1 MNREVIQEI
10 KDRLDVISIV
20 ERYVPLQRVGSRFR
34 GPCPFHQETKP
45 SFYVDPNLG
54 LYHCFGCN
62 ASGDIIDF
70 YCKINGLEFYDGLV
84 ELAKE
89 AGISLDLKKSKS
101 FVPSKRKVLYEINSV
116 CLDFFRKS
124 LKKSPNAIAYLKQR
138 NISQD
143 LIDEFK
149 IGYAPDL
156 WECLKN
162 YLIKKG
168 YPLSSCVEAGVVVKN
183 EKNRIYDRFRGRIIF
198 PILDISGRCIGFG
211 GRIIGDGE
219 PKYLNTSENEVFK
232 KGENLYGLYQARR
245 EISLKKSV
253 ILTEGYIDVIRLHQ
267 HGYKNSCGVLGTA
280 LTNSHVKRLSRLCPK
295 VILIFD
301 GDEAGQKAAFK
312 SAQLFLAHGIKVE
325 VVELPEDEDVDT
337 YLQKYGNK
345 GLDKLLERANEG
357 LAFCAK
363 MIKLINSPREV
374 IDWCREF
381 INSLE
386 DPALKG
392 FYLPT
397 LSREFG
403 ISEVELTKS
412 TKKGDLKQG
421 ILPQDKVL
429 SIGDREVLRFAICF
443 PEYLEELRALDA
455 GDYLKS
461 NFSKS
466 LWEKLNNYSPE
477 EILYNLDDKE
487 RSFYIESLFLKQRK
501 DDFEKFWSDLKGFLK
516 KRQKEKKLSE
526 LRTELMRAQMEHNN
540 EKINYYLSQINE
552 VLKYKDNG

>member
-70 YCKINGLEFYDGLV
+70 YCKINGLEFYDGLA

-101 FVPSKRKVLYEINSV
+101 FVPSKRKVLYEINSI
-116 CLDFFRKS
+116 CLDYFRS
-124 LKKSPNAIAYLKQR
+124 TLKKSPNAIAYLKDR
-138 NISQD
+138 NIPQD

-149 IGYAPDL
+149 IGYAPNL
-156 WECLKN
+156 WESLKN

-253 ILTEGYIDVIRLHQ
+253 ILTEGYIDVMRLHQ

-301 GDEAGQKAAFK
+301 GDKAGQKAALK
-312 SAQLFLAHGIKVE
+312 SAQLFLAHGTRVE
-325 VVELPEDEDVDT
+325 VVELPEGEDVDT
-337 YLQKYGNK
+337 YLQKYGNA
-345 GLDKLLERANEG
+345 GLDKLLERANQG

-363 MIKLINSPREV
+363 MIKLTHSPREV

-381 INSLE
+381 VNSLE

-403 ISEVELTKS
+403 ISEVELTRS
-412 TKKGDLKQG
+412 TKKSESRQR
-421 ILPQDKVL
+421 ILPQDKIL

-443 PEYLEELRALDA
+443 PEYLEELSALDA

-461 NFSKS
+461 KFSKA

-487 RSFYIESLFLKQRK
+487 RSFYIESLFFKERE

-516 KRQKEKKLSE
+516 KRQREKKLSE
-526 LRTELMRAQMEHNN
+526 LRAQLMRAQMEHNN
-540 EKINYYLSQINE
+540 EEINYYLSQINE
-552 VLKYKDNG
+552 LLKYRG

>member
-101 FVPSKRKVLYEINSV
+101 FVPSKRKVLYEINSI
-116 CLDFFRKS
+116 CLDYFRS
-124 LKKSPNAIAYLKQR
+124 TLKKSPNAIAYLKDR
-138 NISQD
+138 NIPQD

-149 IGYAPDL
+149 IGYAPNL
-156 WECLKN
+156 WESLKN

-253 ILTEGYIDVIRLHQ
+253 ILTEGYIDVMRLHQ

-301 GDEAGQKAAFK
+301 GDKAGQKAALK
-312 SAQLFLAHGIKVE
+312 SAQLFLAHGTRVE
-325 VVELPEDEDVDT
+325 VVELPEGEDVDT
-337 YLQKYGNK
+337 YLQKYGNA
-345 GLDKLLERANEG
+345 GLDKLLERANQG

-363 MIKLINSPREV
+363 MIKLTHSPREV

-381 INSLE
+381 VNSLE

-403 ISEVELTKS
+403 ISEVELTRS
-412 TKKGDLKQG
+412 TKKSESRQR
-421 ILPQDKVL
+421 ILPQDKIL

-443 PEYLEELRALDA
+443 PEYLEELSALDA

-461 NFSKS
+461 KFSKA

-487 RSFYIESLFLKQRK
+487 RSFYIESLFFKERE

-516 KRQKEKKLSE
+516 KRQREKKLSE
-526 LRTELMRAQMEHNN
+526 LRAQLMRAQMEHNN
-540 EKINYYLSQINE
+540 EEINYYLSQINE
-552 VLKYKDNG
+552 LLKYRG

>member
-403 ISEVELTKS
+403 ISEVELTRS

-421 ILPQDKVL
+421 ILPQDKIL

>member
-101 FVPSKRKVLYEINSV
+101 FVPSKRKVLYEINSI
-116 CLDFFRKS
+116 CLDYFRS
-124 LKKSPNAIAYLKQR
+124 TLKKSPNAIAYLKDR
-138 NISQD
+138 NIPQD

-149 IGYAPDL
+149 IGYAPNL
-156 WECLKN
+156 WESLKN

-253 ILTEGYIDVIRLHQ
+253 ILTEGYIDVMRLHQ

-301 GDEAGQKAAFK
+301 GDKAGQKAALK
-312 SAQLFLAHGIKVE
+312 SAQLFLAHGTRVE
-325 VVELPEDEDVDT
+325 VVELPEGEDVDT
-337 YLQKYGNK
+337 YLQKYGNA
-345 GLDKLLERANEG
+345 GLDKLLETANQG

-363 MIKLINSPREV
+363 MIKLTHSPREV

-381 INSLE
+381 VNSLE

-403 ISEVELTKS
+403 ISEVELTRS
-412 TKKGDLKQG
+412 TKKSESRQR
-421 ILPQDKVL
+421 ILPQDKIL

-443 PEYLEELRALDA
+443 PEYLEELSALDA

-461 NFSKS
+461 KFSKA

-487 RSFYIESLFLKQRK
+487 RSFYIESLFFKERE

-516 KRQKEKKLSE
+516 KRQREKKLGE
-526 LRTELMRAQMEHNN
+526 LRAQLMRAQMEHNN
-540 EKINYYLSQINE
+540 EEINYYLSQINE
-552 VLKYKDNG
+552 LLKYRG

>member
-10 KDRLDVISIV
+10 KDRLDIISIV
-20 ERYVPLQRVGSRFR
+20 ERYVPLQKVGSRFR

-54 LYHCFGCN
+54 FYHCFGCN

-89 AGISLDLKKSKS
+89 AGVNLDLKKSKS
-101 FVPSKRKVLYEINSV
+101 FVPSKRKILYEINSI

-124 LKKSPNAIAYLKQR
+124 LKKSSDAINYLKDR
-138 NISQD
+138 NISQE
-143 LIDEFK
+143 LINEFK
-149 IGYAPDL
+149 IGYAPDM
-156 WECLKN
+156 WESLKN

-168 YPLSSCVEAGVVVKN
+168 YALSSCVDAGVVVKN

-198 PILDISGRCIGFG
+198 PILDILGRCIGFG
-211 GRIIGDGE
+211 GRIIGEGE
-219 PKYLNTSENEVFK
+219 PKYLNTSENEIFK
-232 KGENLYGLYQARR
+232 KGENLYGFYQARR
-245 EISLKKSV
+245 EITLKKSV

-267 HGYKNSCGVLGTA
+267 YGYKNSCGVLGTA
-280 LTNSHVKRLSRLCPK
+280 LTETHVKKLSRFCPK

-301 GDEAGQKAAFK
+301 GDQAGQKAAFK
-312 SAQLFLAHGIKVE
+312 SAQLFLAHGTKVD
-325 VVELPEDEDVDT
+325 VVELPEGEDIDT
-337 YLQKYGNK
+337 YLQKYENT
-345 GLDKLLERANEG
+345 GLDKLLKNAKEG

-363 MIKLINSPREV
+363 MIKFSSSPKEIIN
-374 IDWCREF
+374 WCREF
-381 INSLE
+381 LNSLE
-386 DPALKG
+386 DPALRS
-392 FYLPT
+392 FYLPS

-403 ISEVELTKS
+403 IPEAELIRKNIHHGTRHK
-412 TKKGDLKQG
+412 
-421 ILPQDKVL
+421 IVPQQKVL

-443 PEYLEELRALDA
+443 PEYLEDLRALDA

-466 LWEKLNNYSPE
+466 LWEKLNNYSAE

-487 RSFYIESLFLKQRK
+487 RSFYIESLFFKERNE
-501 DDFEKFWSDLKGFLK
+501 DFEKLWTDLKGFLRK
-516 KRQKEKKLSE
+516 KQREKKLNE
-526 LRTELMRAQMEHNN
+526 LKNQLMRAQMEQNS
-540 EKINYYLSQINE
+540 EKINYYFSQINE
-552 VLKYKDNG
+552 LLKNRG

>member
-34 GPCPFHQETKP
+34 GTCPFHQETKP

-101 FVPSKRKVLYEINSV
+101 FVPSKRKVLYEINSI
-116 CLDFFRKS
+116 CLDYFRS
-124 LKKSPNAIAYLKQR
+124 TLKKSPNAIAYLKDR
-138 NISQD
+138 NIPQD

-149 IGYAPDL
+149 IGYAPNL
-156 WECLKN
+156 WESLKN

-232 KGENLYGLYQARR
+232 KGENLYGLYQARK

-301 GDEAGQKAAFK
+301 GDKAGQKAALK
-312 SAQLFLAHGIKVE
+312 SAQLFLAHGTRVE

-337 YLQKYGNK
+337 YLQKYGNT
-345 GLDKLLERANEG
+345 GLDKLLERAKQG

-363 MIKLINSPREV
+363 MIKLTHSPREV

-381 INSLE
+381 VNSLE

-403 ISEVELTKS
+403 ISEVELTRS
-412 TKKGDLKQG
+412 TKKGESRQR
-421 ILPQDKVL
+421 ILPQDKIL

-443 PEYLEELRALDA
+443 PEYLEELSALDA

-461 NFSKS
+461 KFSKA

-487 RSFYIESLFLKQRK
+487 RSFYIESLFFKERE

-526 LRTELMRAQMEHNN
+526 LKAELMRAQMEHNN
-540 EKINYYLSQINE
+540 EEINYYLSQINE
-552 VLKYKDNG
+552 LLKYRG